1 MVILQIKTHY
11 ILIDKKIQKNIYY
24 KLRESAMENKN
35 EKLNY
40 QAKNW
45 VFPFL
50 LGLFCV
56 LFLDMVFEII
66 NNATYN
72 DNFWAYISTI
82 LTSCVHMAII
92 FFGIYAWNKQKEN
105 WFKVFFL
112 VYFSYLLC
120 VNALSCFY
128 YIEFLSIDTLYAFYG
143 ITKFILTGIVVTI
156 GILFLINHLQNKGTY
171 RRQINILSLS
181 YLIFDVL
188 LFILMI
194 IMVAKNYINWAEL
207 TEPIKSAMLMI
218 VFLGYFNK
226 DIKPVVALSDSNDA
240 NKNEQQEV
248 QQQNQEENVDL

>member
-1 MVILQIKTHY
+1 
-11 ILIDKKIQKNIYY
+11 
-24 KLRESAMENKN
+24 MENNN

-56 LFLDMVFEII
+56 LFLDMIFAII
-66 NNATYN
+66 NNATY
-72 DNFWAYISTI
+72 DANFWTYISTI

-92 FFGIYAWNKQKEN
+92 LFGIYAWNKQKEN
-105 WFKVFFL
+105 WFKVFFI

-120 VNALSCFY
+120 VNVLSCFY
-128 YIEFLSIDTLYAFYG
+128 YIEFLAVNTLYAFYG
-143 ITKFILTGIVVTI
+143 LTKFILTGIVSTI
-156 GILFLINHLQNKGTY
+156 GILLLIDHLQNKDTY

-181 YLIFDVL
+181 YLVFNVL

-194 IMVAKNYINWAEL
+194 VMVVKNYINWAEL
-207 TEPIKSAMLMI
+207 TTPIKSVMLMI

-226 DIKPVVALSDSNDA
+226 DTKLVVALSDSNDTK
-240 NKNEQQEV
+240 KNEQQET
-248 QQQNQEENVDL
+248 QQQIQEENVDL